1 MKSKLYLIF
10 SFLIF
15 NLTYSQNLEYSV
27 LKISDSLKQNANAVI
42 RLNQIDID
50 ISSQRKI
57 NMKSK
62 RVVTVYNEKGLS
74 AVDAIENY
82 SKSSSILNIEAK
94 IFNAFGMEIKK
105 IKRKDFRDQSA
116 VDGGTLFS
124 DSRLIY
130 LDYTPTE
137 YPFTIVYDCEM
148 ESSNTAFIPQWIPLS
163 DCFVSLEKSILNVS
177 YPPDLGF
184 KKKEFNF
191 ENYKIKKTKDTEMQL
206 SYETTNIFALKE
218 EYSSSSNYDF
228 LPRLMMG
235 LEHFNLEGLD
245 GNAKTWKEFGQWYSD
260 KILTGTTELSDET
273 KAKIKS
279 LVGNET
285 DNIKKAK
292 IIYKYVQ
299 QKSRYV
305 SIQVG
310 IGGWKPM
317 LAKDVD
323 RLGYGDCKALTNYTK
338 ALLDVVNVPSYNTI
352 LYGQSK
358 KKDIESDFVSMQGN
372 HMILSIPDGDKYVW
386 LECTSQDAPF
396 GYQANFTDDRK
407 VVVIKPEGGEIV
419 RTKVYNDKDNSQTSK
434 GSYTLSENG
443 DLAGS
448 VSIISEGAQYSNKA
462 DLETMQPTDKE
473 AHYKEYWSNI
483 NNLKINKTSFSNNKE
498 NVSFIE
504 NPEIS
509 AINYGTIS
517 ANRILFVVNVFNQF
531 TGNIKKVRNRKTPF
545 EIQRGFY
552 DNDEIAIAI
561 PKGFLIEAMPNNF
574 ELKTTFGEYKTE
586 IIKKDDTNLIYKRT
600 FFVKKG
606 LYANKEY
613 EDYRLFMEQVSRN
626 DNTRMILIKK

>member
-1 MKSKLYLIF
+1 MKSKLYLFIIF
-10 SFLIF
+10 SFLTF
-15 NLTYSQNLEYSV
+15 NATYSQNLEYTV
-27 LKISDSLKQNANAVI
+27 LTVSDSLKQNANAVI
-42 RLNQIDID
+42 RLNQLDIN

-57 NMKSK
+57 NIKNK
-62 RVVTVYNEKGLS
+62 RIVTVYNEKGFS

-82 SKSSSILNIEAK
+82 SKASSILNIEAK

-116 VDGGTLFS
+116 VDGSTLFS
-124 DSRLIY
+124 DNRLIY

-137 YPFTIVYDCEM
+137 YPFTIVYDCEI

-163 DCFVSLEKSILNVS
+163 DYFVSLEKSILNVN

-191 ENYKIKKTKDTEMQL
+191 ENYKIKKIKDTEMQL
-206 SYETTNIFALKE
+206 SYEATNILALKE
-218 EYSSSSNYDF
+218 EYYSSGYYDF
-228 LPRLMMG
+228 LPRVIMG

-338 ALLDVVNVPSYNTI
+338 ALLNVVNVPSYNTI
-352 LYGQSK
+352 LYGQSN

-386 LECTSQDAPF
+386 LECTSQDVPF
-396 GYQANFTDDRK
+396 GYQANFTDDRN
-407 VVVIKPEGGEIV
+407 VIVIKPEGGEIV
-419 RTKVYNDKDNSQTSK
+419 RTKTYNDKDNSQTSK
-434 GSYTLSENG
+434 GNYTLSENG
-443 DLAGS
+443 DLAGKIA
-448 VSIISEGAQYSNKA
+448 IISEGAQYSSKS
-462 DLETMQPTDKE
+462 DLETMQPSDKE
-473 AHYKEYWSNI
+473 AHYKSI
-483 NNLKINKTSFSNNKE
+483 G
-498 NVSFIE
+498 V
-504 NPEIS
+504 
-509 AINYGTIS
+509 
-517 ANRILFVVNVFNQF
+517 ILV
-531 TGNIKKVRNRKTPF
+531 I
-545 EIQRGFY
+545 
-552 DNDEIAIAI
+552 
-561 PKGFLIEAMPNNF
+561 
-574 ELKTTFGEYKTE
+574 
-586 IIKKDDTNLIYKRT
+586 
-600 FFVKKG
+600 
-606 LYANKEY
+606 
-613 EDYRLFMEQVSRN
+613 
-626 DNTRMILIKK
+626 